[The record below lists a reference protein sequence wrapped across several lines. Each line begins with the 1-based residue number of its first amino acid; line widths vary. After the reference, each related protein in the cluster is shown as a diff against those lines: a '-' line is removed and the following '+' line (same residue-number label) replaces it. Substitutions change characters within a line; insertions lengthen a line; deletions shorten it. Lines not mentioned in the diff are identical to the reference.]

1 MSIKF
6 GADEMRCI
14 ALFESLT
21 GATVKD
27 CILGDDGR
35 VIFVVRQGDL
45 GLAIGKG
52 GSRIRHA
59 KKAIGRSIEVVE
71 YSDDPATFLK
81 NLLAPAK
88 VRGVNIVTQGGK
100 KIAVVDVEEQDRGLA
115 VGRKG
120 KNIHRAKILMLR
132 HHGIH
137 DVTLM

>member
-1 MSIKF
+1 
-6 GADEMRCI
+6 
-14 ALFESLT
+14 
-21 GATVKD
+21 
-27 CILGDDGR
+27 
-35 VIFVVRQGDL
+35 
-45 GLAIGKG
+45 
-52 GSRIRHA
+52 
-59 KKAIGRSIEVVE
+59 VE